1 MLPQSRPSTCMAK
14 SPKSPASPAALP
26 DHVMT
31 VVEAARA
38 KKAVGLTVLDLRSA
52 GAFADFFV
60 ICSGQTGRQVKAI
73 VDAIEEALKK
83 VGVRPSH
90 IEGYEHAEWV
100 LVDCFDFIVHVFTP
114 QMRTFYSLERLWG
127 EAVEINL
134 AEDATEAPPAA
145 ALPTEAPRAPRAKKA
160 RRSPAR

>member
-1 MLPQSRPSTCMAK
+1 
-14 SPKSPASPAALP
+14 
-26 DHVMT
+26 MT

-52 GAFADFFV
+52 SAFADFFV

-73 VDAIEEALKK
+73 ADAIEEALKK
-83 VGVRPSH
+83 AGVRPSH

-114 QMRTFYSLERLWG
+114 QTRTFYSLERLWG

-134 AEDATEAPPAA
+134 SDDATD
-145 ALPTEAPRAPRAKKA
+145 ALSKAIHPVETPRAA
-160 RRSPAR
+160 RPKRVRRPTQS

>member
-1 MLPQSRPSTCMAK
+1 MAK
-14 SPKSPASPAALP
+14 SSKSHASPAALP
-26 DHVMT
+26 DHIMT

-83 VGVRPSH
+83 AGVRPSH
-90 IEGYEHAEWV
+90 IEGYERAEWI

-114 QMRTFYSLERLWG
+114 QTRTFYSLERLWG

-134 AEDATEAPPAA
+134 SDEDTDAPSTATRPV
-145 ALPTEAPRAPRAKKA
+145 EAPRAPRAKRV
-160 RRSPAR
+160 RRAPQS